1 MTAEVT
7 ASRAASAPLPEM
19 LAWKARRSVSECEK
33 NVGGEGDL
41 LLAGDYAPLPH
52 RGRDA
57 DHAPPAAG
65 ERGVAWAA
73 GF

>member
-1 MTAEVT
+1 LSAINRCNLHRKKTGGMTAEVT

-41 LLAGDYAPLPH
+41 LLAGDYAPFASP
-52 RGRDA
+52 G
-57 DHAPPAAG
+57 P
-65 ERGVAWAA
+65 
-73 GF
+73 